1 METASATSPFAALS
15 KQAQHEKWHAWQS
28 THLQATELP
37 DETAFTT
44 PSHLPPLKLPAKQ
57 QEHPVSQESRYIPRR
72 SQYDH
77 VMNRMKKASKSAQF
91 VDM

>member
-1 METASATSPFAALS
+1 METAASTSPFAALS

-28 THLQATELP
+28 THFEATELP
-37 DETAFTT
+37 QEAAFT
-44 PSHLPPLKLPAKQ
+44 PAGNLPPLKLPVPQHEPPALK
-57 QEHPVSQESRYIPRR
+57 ESRYIPRR

-77 VMNRMKKASKSAQF
+77 VMNRMKKASENAKF